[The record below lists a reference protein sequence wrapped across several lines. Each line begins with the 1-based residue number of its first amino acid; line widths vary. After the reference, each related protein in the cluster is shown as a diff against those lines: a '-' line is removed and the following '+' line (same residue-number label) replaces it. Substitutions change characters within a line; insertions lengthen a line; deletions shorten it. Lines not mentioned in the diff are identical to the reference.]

1 MRLFISHSYAD
12 NSMINELIKALERLG
27 CEVFYSSKAHTNL
40 IGFGENFYKVIKEE
54 ILKSDYILAM
64 VSNNF
69 YNSIPC
75 QIEMGIAYGFDKKIT
90 PIAIENKDYTELL
103 KGIFTTNERLA
114 SIYKEED
121 VIAILSLFSKDILKV
136 SSCTKD
142 IISALK
148 SLNEASYEVAVDS
161 KKIIENKMKKNY
173 IEDLLMTGQFNIDE
187 CLFLMYMLYKR
198 RYRFEWA
205 WQKDK
210 GINKFEEWLNSSL
223 YYVEGEGSEAYTD
236 IINHFYDLGL
246 LEEVEVTS
254 EGNVKLY
261 RFKPEYAR
269 ELTTLY
275 DKKPEIIDNECV
287 KQSVNLF

>member
-1 MRLFISHSYAD
+1 MRLFISHSNAD
-12 NSMINELIKALERLG
+12 NSIINELIKVLERLG

-40 IGFGENFYKVIKEE
+40 IGFGENFYTVIKEE

-90 PIAIENKDYTELL
+90 PVAIEKSDYRELL
-103 KGIFTTNERLA
+103 KGIFTTNERLG

-142 IISALK
+142 IMLALT
-148 SLNEASYEVAVDS
+148 SLNKISYEVAID
-161 KKIIENKMKKNY
+161 NKTNESY

-187 CLFLMYMLYKR
+187 CLFLMYMLFKWR
-198 RYRFEWA
+198 FRFEWA

-210 GINKFEEWLNSSL
+210 GITKFDEWLKSSL
-223 YYVEGEGSEAYTD
+223 YYVEGDVSEVYTD
-236 IINHFYDLGL
+236 IINHFSDLGL
-246 LEEVEVTS
+246 LEKLEITS
-254 EGNVKLY
+254 EGNVRLY
-261 RFKPEYAR
+261 AFKPVYAR

-275 DKKPEIIDNECV
+275 NNNPKLIDNECI
-287 KQSVNLF
+287 KQNAMPF